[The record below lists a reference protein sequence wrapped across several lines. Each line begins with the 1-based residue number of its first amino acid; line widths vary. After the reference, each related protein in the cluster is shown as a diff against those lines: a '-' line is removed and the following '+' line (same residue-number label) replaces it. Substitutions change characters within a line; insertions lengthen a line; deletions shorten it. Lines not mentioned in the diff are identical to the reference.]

1 MNIYVIEDE
10 PPILREIVA
19 IIESFHED
27 YQIIGTA
34 RNGLDAFEFLKKQGE
49 QVDVMI
55 TDIQIPVMNGLELI
69 SYTHE
74 NLPHILSI
82 ILTGFS
88 NFDYAQKA
96 IRYNVFDYL
105 LKPVDEEELHKQLKK
120 AYAKKCADYVRNLPE
135 ETDSEMSIPVQTSS
149 GYQLALISLGSFPM
163 YASVYNE
170 LFPELWKQIELS
182 ALFKQYPDLKDN
194 YWIIDGLTLAEKTLL
209 FQVPEHTS
217 RDSRELLSRIL
228 SPLLSKDFTVT
239 IAIDPRFQGIRTVHQ
254 SILNLHRFINKQVR
268 LEKSQLLFCEEV
280 VQKPSSETDF
290 SSFHPYCLHLSEL
303 FVQKKVQLFEAALRN
318 YLNAMHAQDLPTS
331 SVYLLLQDLFNTLI
345 RASDNAL
352 NDFSR
357 DVQSTAGDV
366 LMLSDSY
373 DSLYENLCSIFHSL
387 FESIL
392 KEDTELTDKTNILLK
407 IDAYMKDNYTQQ
419 INTKS
424 VAQQF
429 GFTPAYLSKIF
440 RDYKSITPADYIIRL
455 RMEKAKELFSSDP
468 GCKIKDVATFV
479 GYEDSLY
486 FSKVFKKST
495 GLSPKQFLEKVR

>member
-1 MNIYVIEDE
+1 MNIFVIEDE

-34 RNGLDAFEFLKKQGE
+34 KSGQDAFEFLKKHGE

-55 TDIQIPVMNGLELI
+55 TDIQIPVMNGLDLI

-82 ILTGFS
+82 ILTGFC
-88 NFDYAQKA
+88 NFDYAKKA
-96 IRYNVFDYL
+96 IRFKVFDYL
-105 LKPVDEEELHKQLKK
+105 LKPVDEEELHKQLRK
-120 AYAKKCADYVRNLPE
+120 AYAAKCADYMRNLPE
-135 ETDSEMSIPVQTSS
+135 EADSEVPASSQTSS

-182 ALFKQYPDLKDN
+182 ALFDRYPDLKDN

-209 FQVPEHTS
+209 FQVPEHTPG
-217 RDSRELLSRIL
+217 DSGKILSRIL
-228 SPLLSKDFTVT
+228 SPLLKKNFTVT
-239 IAIDPRFQGIRTVHQ
+239 IAIDSRFQGIRTVHQ

-268 LEKSQLLFCEEV
+268 LEKSQLLFCEEAA
-280 VQKPSSETDF
+280 QKTSEETDL
-290 SSFHPYCLHLSEL
+290 SSFHPHCLHLSEL
-303 FVQKKVQLFEAALRN
+303 FVQKKVSLFEAALRN
-318 YLNAMHAQDLPTS
+318 YLNVMHSQNLPTA

-352 NDFSR
+352 SDFSR

-373 DSLYENLCSIFHSL
+373 ASLYENLRSIFFSL
-387 FESIL
+387 FESML
-392 KEDTELTDKTNILLK
+392 KEDTLLTDKTNILLK
-407 IDAYMKDNYTQQ
+407 IDAYMKENYTQQ

-424 VAQQF
+424 VAEQF
-429 GFTPAYLSKIF
+429 NFTPAYLSKIF
-440 RDYKSITPADYIIRL
+440 RDYKSVTPADYIISL
-455 RMEKAKELFSSDP
+455 RMEKAKELFSSNP
-468 GCKIKDVATFV
+468 SCKIKDVATFV

-486 FSKVFKKST
+486 FSKVFKKTT
-495 GLSPKQFLEKVR
+495 GLSPKQFLEKVK